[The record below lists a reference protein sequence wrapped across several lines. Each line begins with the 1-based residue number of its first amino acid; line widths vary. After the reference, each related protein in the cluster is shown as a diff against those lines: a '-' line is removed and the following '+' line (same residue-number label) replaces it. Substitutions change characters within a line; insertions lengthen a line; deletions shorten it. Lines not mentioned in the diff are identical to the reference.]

1 MSGTEVETGSA
12 LRTGYEIPSIVQSV
26 NLHFTSRCN
35 YRCTFCCKCNL
46 DGDLT
51 SLEEARIIL
60 QNLQRLAIDKINF
73 VGGEPFCHPLIID
86 LIILAKE
93 MGFTTSVI
101 TNGSLLTEEKLK
113 RIQSSIDW
121 IGISIDSASEE
132 IEKEL
137 GRGNGTHVANS
148 IRVAGL
154 IRKYG
159 IKLKIN
165 TTVTRQNINEDLRP
179 LIGKLAP
186 DRWKVFQFLHIP
198 GQNDSAVEMHAI
210 SNDEFNQYK
219 ARNSSIVL
227 SNGRSPV
234 FESSEVMMD
243 SYFMLSPSGNVII
256 NTRDGTDEIAL
267 EKVTPDSLPKILNL
281 DSYISRGALY
291 DWK

>member
-1 MSGTEVETGSA
+1 M
-12 LRTGYEIPSIVQSV
+12 
-26 NLHFTSRCN
+26 
-35 YRCTFCCKCNL
+35 
-46 DGDLT
+46 T
-51 SLEEARIIL
+51 SLEDAGVVL
-60 QNLQRLAIDKINF
+60 QHLQRLAIDKINF

-101 TNGSLLTEEKLK
+101 TNGSLITEEKLK
-113 RIQSSIDW
+113 RIQNSIDW
-121 IGISIDSASEE
+121 IGISVDSASEK

-137 GRGNGTHVANS
+137 GRGNGTHVANA

-165 TTVTRQNINEDLRP
+165 TTVTRQNVNEDLRP
-179 LIGKLAP
+179 LIEKISP
-186 DRWKVFQFLHIP
+186 DRWKIFQFLHIP
-198 GQNDSAVEMHAI
+198 GQNDSTVGMHTI

-219 ARNSSIVL
+219 AQNSSIVL
-227 SNGRSPV
+227 SNGTSPV
-234 FESSEVMMD
+234 FESSEVMKD

-256 NTRDGTDEIAL
+256 NTSDGTDEIAL
-267 EKVTPDSLPKILNL
+267 EKVTPDSLPKILNI